1 MHEFRAASWEGRAV
15 LAGQFGDARHRRIAL
30 RLIYF
35 ECPDLL
41 AVENQTAFANAI
53 RSRLMAAPDSDVPWR
68 SIPAAQRDLEALLES
83 GLQEIE
89 VTTLTRYRDYL
100 EERADSPSVSK
111 SA

>member
-1 MHEFRAASWEGRAV
+1 
-15 LAGQFGDARHRRIAL
+15 
-30 RLIYF
+30 
-35 ECPDLL
+35 
-41 AVENQTAFANAI
+41 
-53 RSRLMAAPDSDVPWR
+53 MAAPDSDVPWR